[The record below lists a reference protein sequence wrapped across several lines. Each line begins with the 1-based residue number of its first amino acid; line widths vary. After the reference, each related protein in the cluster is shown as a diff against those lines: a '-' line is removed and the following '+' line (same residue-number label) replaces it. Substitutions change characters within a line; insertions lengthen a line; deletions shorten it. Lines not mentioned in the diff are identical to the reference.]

1 MKFFCIPSDFKL
13 NTVKELYKL
22 NQKSEFYKVK
32 ELYGQCTTRSII
44 PSGRNSV
51 PNIDLNDLKA
61 FIKEVHKYG
70 LKFNYVINGSTLNN
84 SEFSKHGLQEI
95 INFLKEL
102 EDCKVDAVTMSVPS
116 LLEIIE
122 DYGFD
127 FDIVVSTIN
136 QVNTVDT
143 AQYYESKNVKRIV
156 FSETINRNFKMLKA
170 ITSACKCDFEIIVNS
185 LCYINCPLRMYH
197 YNQIA
202 QCAYEKND
210 IATSYYSN
218 RCFMRR
224 QENPVDYLRNAFIR
238 PEDMKL
244 YEELDIKYF
253 KIQGRNLIKNAD
265 IIRTLETYFSNSY
278 DGNLYDL
285 LNCFSQSDN
294 TIYIDNKSLN
304 DFIGHFVKGYDC
316 DLGCRTCNHCNK
328 YFELSCRSNTF
339 KNKFIG
345 QRVKEQ
351 DPFSKLLE
359 GER

>member
-70 LKFNYVINGSTLNN
+70 LTFNYVINGSTLNN

-102 EDCKVDAVTMSVPS
+102 EDCKVDAVTVSVPS

-136 QVNTVDT
+136 QVNTV
-143 AQYYESKNVKRIV
+143 
-156 FSETINRNFKMLKA
+156 
-170 ITSACKCDFEIIVNS
+170 
-185 LCYINCPLRMYH
+185 
-197 YNQIA
+197 
-202 QCAYEKND
+202 
-210 IATSYYSN
+210 
-218 RCFMRR
+218 
-224 QENPVDYLRNAFIR
+224 
-238 PEDMKL
+238 
-244 YEELDIKYF
+244 
-253 KIQGRNLIKNAD
+253 
-265 IIRTLETYFSNSY
+265 TLEFT
-278 DGNLYDL
+278 G
-285 LNCFSQSDN
+285 
-294 TIYIDNKSLN
+294 
-304 DFIGHFVKGYDC
+304 
-316 DLGCRTCNHCNK
+316 
-328 YFELSCRSNTF
+328 
-339 KNKFIG
+339 
-345 QRVKEQ
+345 
-351 DPFSKLLE
+351 
-359 GER
+359 